1 MFDDNALESYKK
13 LVADNYINAVDKTN
27 ANCEELVR
35 LIPTVLGDLPY
46 PGNKNCQYMHR
57 Y

>member
-1 MFDDNALESYKK
+1 MFDGNALESYKK